1 MTNKVISITVF
12 INALAIVLLQLIPK
26 TIVLVA
32 GVPTGGVYYYESFI
46 CDFPLLWGM
55 GELWFPAM
63 TVLSFISLF
72 FAFALLIWNRQW
84 SKIAILSTSIPAFL
98 LILIPITGMIRN
110 LNTFSVVLVIIFVLS
125 ISKIIIT
132 AISMKRS
139 EK

>member
-84 SKIAILSTSIPAFL
+84 SKIAILSTRIPAFL

-110 LNTFSVVLVIIFVLS
+110 PNTFSVVLVIIFVLS

>member
-46 CDFPLLWGM
+46 CDFPLLWVM

-110 LNTFSVVLVIIFVLS
+110 PNTFSVVLVIIFVLS

>member
-1 MTNKVISITVF
+1 MTNKVISIIVF
-12 INALAIVLLQLIPK
+12 IHALAIVLLQFIPK

-110 LNTFSVVLVIIFVLS
+110 PNTFSVVLVIIFVLS

>member
-55 GELWFPAM
+55 GELWFLAM

-110 LNTFSVVLVIIFVLS
+110 PNTFSVVLVIIFVLS

>member
-55 GELWFPAM
+55 GELWFPAI

-110 LNTFSVVLVIIFVLS
+110 PNTFSVVLVIIFVLS

>member
-46 CDFPLLWGM
+46 CDFPLLWVM

-72 FAFALLIWNRQW
+72 FAFTLLIWNRQW

-110 LNTFSVVLVIIFVLS
+110 PNTFSVVLVIIFVLS